1 MRFLAPAEGF
11 AVRSIVLGIGVAA
24 MIATS
29 AAAQNAASANLAL
42 HDALGLSAAQE
53 SAWQDYTGALAPSPE
68 APARHR
74 ATDLLL
80 PQLTTP
86 RRIALIEATM
96 AADAA
101 DWRRQGE
108 AVKAFYASLSPDQQR
123 TFDRETAA
131 PAQGASSPRGEQRAA
146 PQQP

>member
-1 MRFLAPAEGF
+1 LGLSLAALF
-11 AVRSIVLGIGVAA
+11 ATG
-24 MIATS
+24 IATG
-29 AAAQNAASANLAL
+29 ATAQDAASANLAL

-53 SAWQDYTGALAPSPE
+53 PAWRDYAAALAPSPE
-68 APARHR
+68 ILARHR

-96 AADAA
+96 TADAA

-108 AVKAFYASLSPDQQR
+108 AVNAFYAGLTPDQQR

-131 PAQGASSPRGEQRAA
+131 PAQGPSGPQEAPRAA
-146 PQQP
+146 PQRP